1 MKKPPKDI
9 CPAVILMG
17 VSGCGKS
24 TFGFFLQRELG
35 YEFQDGDDLH
45 PPINVAKMSRG
56 IPLDD
61 DDREPWLEAICEQVK
76 ANLKDQIPI
85 VIACSALK
93 RRYRDILRLSSD
105 RLKFIHLMAS
115 QDAISKRIA
124 QREGHYMPPDLLPSQ
139 FAALESTA
147 AEADVTEIDVEQ
159 HLLDVERA
167 VLDAVKVAPA

>member
-24 TFGFFLQRELG
+24 TFGFFLKRELG
-35 YEFQDGDDLH
+35 YEFEDGDDLH

-56 IPLDD
+56 IALDD
-61 DDREPWLEAICEQVK
+61 DDRAPWLEAICEQIRDNIEAEKPV
-76 ANLKDQIPI
+76 

-93 RRYRDILRLSSD
+93 KRYRDVLRSASD
-105 RLKFIHLMAS
+105 RLKFIHLIAT
-115 QDAISKRIA
+115 QEAISKRLA

-147 AEADVTEIDVEQ
+147 EEADVIEVDVEQ

-167 VLDAVKVAPA
+167 VLDAVKVAPK

>member
-1 MKKPPKDI
+1 MKMRPKDI

-24 TFGFFLQRELG
+24 TFGNFLRREFG

-61 DDREPWLEAICEQVK
+61 DDRAPWLEAICEHIKKNIEDEKPV
-76 ANLKDQIPI
+76 

-93 RRYRDILRLSSD
+93 KRYRDALRSASD
-105 RLKFIHLMAS
+105 RLRFIHLVAS
-115 QDAISKRIA
+115 QEAISKRLA
-124 QREGHYMPPDLLPSQ
+124 QREGHYMPPGLLPSQ

-147 AEADVTEIDVEQ
+147 EEADVIEVNVEQ

-167 VLDAVKVAPA
+167 VLDAVKDVAT